1 MIFLTRKT
9 KSESSTAPQKANV
22 KVEICR
28 GINSAIYK
36 KIKSSQGHSSSWLWS
51 LPPVDGVGL
60 VSRDVFLVG
69 VACACILFDGA
80 GFSLS
85 EGQCSVQL

>member
-1 MIFLTRKT
+1 MIFFNKENEE
-9 KSESSTAPQKANV
+9 ESSTAPQNANV

-28 GINSAIYK
+28 GINSAIFK
-36 KIKSSQGHSSSWLWS
+36 KVKSSQGHSSSWFWS
-51 LPPVDGVGL
+51 LPPMDGVGL
-60 VSRDVFLVG
+60 VSCDVFLVG
-69 VACACILFDGA
+69 VACVYILFDGA